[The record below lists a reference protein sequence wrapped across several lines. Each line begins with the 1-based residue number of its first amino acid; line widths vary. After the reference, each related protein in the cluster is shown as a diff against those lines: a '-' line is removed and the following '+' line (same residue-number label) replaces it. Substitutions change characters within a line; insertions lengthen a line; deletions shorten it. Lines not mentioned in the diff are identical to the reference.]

1 MTIACSWCS
10 AEIED
15 GATVCA
21 SCGAN
26 LVPEGDPN
34 VPGVTAV
41 DPASI
46 MRSRPTVQPRGG
58 LLAWLS
64 GDTGAGVSSNVESQA
79 IAPPDLE
86 VRREIL
92 RLELEADVA
101 RLQAETDALLAEAA
115 AEGRTLE
122 GLAGAP
128 TETEIEAPA
137 APGEDPTDRSEP
149 EDPPPS

>member
-26 LVPEGDPN
+26 LVPDGDPN

-64 GDTGAGVSSNVESQA
+64 GDSAGGVNSNVESHA
-79 IAPPDLE
+79 IAPPDPE

-122 GLAGAP
+122 GLTGVPAEPEIQDPAP
-128 TETEIEAPA
+128 S
-137 APGEDPTDRSEP
+137 GEDPTEP
-149 EDPPPS
+149 VDPPSS